1 MNPRTRTSAPT
12 QALAKANVS
21 HRQVAHA
28 GLTWLDM
35 IQPGV
40 PEVSYL
46 RERFAFDSLTLE
58 DVLSKTQRPKL
69 DVYAEGEYLFIVL
82 HFPVFDARNR
92 RTNASEVDLFVG
104 PNYLVTLHEG
114 DLKPLRRM
122 FAAVNTDEQARAQL
136 LGRGPGYLLYR
147 IIDALVR
154 YCFPMLY
161 RIDDQIARL
170 ETHIF
175 GRKVRETIQELA
187 LVQRD
192 SIAVRRIVRPNLPVI
207 RMLAARERAF
217 LQLDAEIYFGD
228 VADGTRKLWDM
239 LEEQKEVLD
248 GLNATNDS
256 LISQRIS
263 EVLKILTVIAV
274 VLLPIMLVT
283 SIYSMN
289 LNLPFAQ
296 HPLVFGI
303 IVLVMFGSAAGM
315 IAYLRYKD
323 WI

>member
-1 MNPRTRTSAPT
+1 MNARSRTPAPT

-35 IQPGV
+35 IQPGI

-46 RERFAFDSLTLE
+46 RERFAFDALTLE
-58 DVLSKTQRPKL
+58 DVLSKIQRPKL
-69 DVYAEGEYLFIVL
+69 DVYAESEYLFIVL
-82 HFPVFDARNR
+82 HFPVFDTRNR
-92 RTNASEVDLFVG
+92 RTNSSEIDLFVG
-104 PNYLVTLHEG
+104 PDYLVTLHEG

-122 FAAVNTDEQARAQL
+122 FAAVNSDEQAREQL

-161 RIDDQIARL
+161 RVDDQIAGL
-170 ETHIF
+170 ETQIF
-175 GRKVRETIQELA
+175 GRNVRETIQELA
-187 LVQRD
+187 LVRRD
-192 SIAVRRIVRPNLPVI
+192 SIALRQIIKPNLPVI

-228 VADGTRKLWDM
+228 VADGIRKLWDM
-239 LEEQKEVLD
+239 LEEQKEVVD
-248 GLNATNDS
+248 GLNTTSDS

-263 EVLKILTVIAV
+263 EVLKILTVIAL
-274 VLLPIMLVT
+274 VLLPIMVVAG
-283 SIYSMN
+283 IYGMN
-289 LNLPFAQ
+289 LDLPFAQ
-296 HPLVFGI
+296 HPFAFGL
-303 IVLVMFGSAAGM
+303 IVLVMFGTAAGM
-315 IAYLRYKD
+315 VAYLRYKD